1 MKKWIINK
9 LKSWFI
15 PSPQEI
21 AKIAVDA
28 IAISINESGK
38 TEVIAKYGNYADQFS
53 KVQVKVTGW
62 LKDGKIDDNEKE
74 ELYRALLPIAERLVK
89 EVKQ

>member
-1 MKKWIINK
+1 MKTWIINK

-21 AKIAVDA
+21 TKMAVDT
-28 IAISINESGK
+28 IAKGINESGK
-38 TEVIAKYGNYADQFS
+38 TEVIAKYGNYADEFS

-62 LKDGKIDDNEKE
+62 LKDGKIDDTEKE
-74 ELYRALLPIAERLVK
+74 ELYRALLPIAERLVQ
-89 EVKQ
+89 EVKK

>member
-21 AKIAVDA
+21 AKIAVDT
-28 IAISINESGK
+28 IANGINESGN

-53 KVQVKVTGW
+53 KVQAKVTGW

-74 ELYRALLPIAERLVK
+74 ELYRALLPIAERLVQ
-89 EVKQ
+89 EVKK